1 MMFIDPNAFFSNWI
15 IRHLWVC
22 EVRSRSIRS
31 RYYSNSY
38 RIGTQKGGI
47 IVRNWNGVNVL
58 ARFPTGCSRIAVL
71 LNSYK
76 NIFGQNDAK
85 KNRAQCCCI
94 EGGIAQCCLL
104 WNDAGVYEPCRRV
117 LVAAASL
124 GVGSSLLAVVNGGI
138 R

>member
-22 EVRSRSIRS
+22 EVRSRSLRS

-71 LNSYK
+71 LNSYE

-85 KNRAQCCCI
+85 KNRTHTCCCI

-104 WNDAGVYEPCRRV
+104 WNDGGV
-117 LVAAASL
+117 
-124 GVGSSLLAVVNGGI
+124 
-138 R
+138 